1 MVKQRLEIIFF
12 NKYVYGL
19 LFVAFL
25 PALLLYWSYGID
37 KLVEWPVPHWPIIS
51 VLFLISGGILS
62 LKGIYDLY
70 RYGKGLPMNAYPP
83 RIFVTKG
90 AYAWFSHPIYVGAFF
105 LSFGASLWFQSG
117 SGLYLITPVLAL
129 MMVSLVFGYERFIIK
144 KIVGNSVIIY
154 NPIFGLPS
162 TSENRA
168 SLGKKMA
175 MLVIIFIPWLASG
188 YLIDWAHSSGTI
200 GAYAKLFSILNWHD
214 WVSVIWIVPYIYIAI
229 RILMA
234 RTGRS
239 LYRSAVTGIL
249 AVAIGIYLYLILPPF
264 GVELT
269 GNLWILILVSLVS
282 TCLAII
288 HHQVWSILRK
298 YSECVANS
306 RHDWL
311 FFNGRFRIINHSLYS
326 GLAGAVGTGIVSY
339 ITDNNYAALVLLLCA
354 LLGAALFAQL
364 RWANTSLRRPFGFWG
379 GILGGIAGF
388 TAAHFWFG
396 VPISQIALAGVLC
409 ATFVQAI
416 GRLRC
421 LAQGCCHGILT
432 RQDLG
437 IRVWQ
442 KQSRV
447 VTISGLEGRYILI
460 TQLYSILFNIL
471 LGFLLWSIWLS
482 DSVNSWFIIGLYLIM
497 TGIERFTEDAY
508 RGEVQT
514 KMAKGLKENQWI
526 AIIAIVIG
534 IIITTIPGP
543 ASLIA
548 DGQFDIPYWSTVVLG
563 GLITSF
569 AMSMDFP
576 KSNIRFSRLS
586 G

>member
-1 MVKQRLEIIFF
+1 
-12 NKYVYGL
+12 
-19 LFVAFL
+19 
-25 PALLLYWSYGID
+25 
-37 KLVEWPVPHWPIIS
+37 
-51 VLFLISGGILS
+51 
-62 LKGIYDLY
+62 
-70 RYGKGLPMNAYPP
+70 
-83 RIFVTKG
+83 
-90 AYAWFSHPIYVGAFF
+90 
-105 LSFGASLWFQSG
+105 LWFQSG

-144 KIVGNSVIIY
+144 KIAGNSVINY

-168 SLGKKMA
+168 SLGKKIA

-188 YLIDWAHSSGTI
+188 YLIDYAHSSGTI
-200 GAYAKLFSILNWHD
+200 GAYAKLFSIVNWHD
-214 WVSVIWIVPYIYIAI
+214 WVSVIWIIPYIYIAI
-229 RILMA
+229 RIFMA

-239 LYRSAVTGIL
+239 LSHTVITGIL
-249 AVAIGIYLYLILPPF
+249 AVAVGIYLYFILPPF
-264 GVELT
+264 SVELT
-269 GNLWILILVSLVS
+269 GNPWILILASLVS
-282 TCLAII
+282 TCLAIM
-288 HHQVWSILRK
+288 HHKVWSILRK
-298 YSECVANS
+298 CSECVANS

-339 ITDNNYAALVLLLCA
+339 ITDNNSASLVLLLCA

-364 RWANTSLRRPFGFWG
+364 RWANISLRRPFGFWG
-379 GILGGIAGF
+379 GILGGIAGY
-388 TAAHFWFG
+388 TAVHFWFG

-409 ATFVQAI
+409 ATFAQAI

-432 RQDLG
+432 SQDLG

-447 VTISGLEGRYILI
+447 VTLSGLEGRYILI

-482 DSVNSWFIIGLYLIM
+482 NSVNSWFIIGLYLIM

-543 ASLIA
+543 TSLIA